1 MKILRSV
8 TGKALA
14 VLAAFTILCGILYP
28 LAVTGIS
35 QLLFHDKANGS
46 IIEVD
51 GVKYGSELLGQEFTG
66 KEYMW
71 GRIMS
76 TNTETFTD
84 EKGNA
89 TIYAGPSNKSPASQ
103 DYEKQVKERIAMI
116 QKANPVDL
124 VTNSGSGLDP
134 HISTAAAKYQVP
146 RIAKERDMQ
155 EKEVEKIIDKYTTGR
170 FLGIFGENTV
180 NVLEVNLA
188 LDGILK

>member
-1 MKILRSV
+1 MGFYI
-8 TGKALA
+8 
-14 VLAAFTILCGILYP
+14 

-35 QLLFHDKANGS
+35 HFFFHDKANGS

-51 GVKYGSELLGQEFTG
+51 GVKYGCELGTG
-66 KEYMW
+66 IYKRGIYV

-116 QKANPVDL
+116 QKANPDAKEEAIPVDL
-124 VTNSGSGLDP
+124 VTNSGSSLDID
-134 HISTAAAKYQVP
+134 ISLAAKYQVG
-146 RIAKERDMQ
+146 IAKERDMQ
-155 EKEVEKIIDKYTTGR
+155 ERG
-170 FLGIFGENTV
+170 GE
-180 NVLEVNLA
+180 
-188 LDGILK
+188 DH